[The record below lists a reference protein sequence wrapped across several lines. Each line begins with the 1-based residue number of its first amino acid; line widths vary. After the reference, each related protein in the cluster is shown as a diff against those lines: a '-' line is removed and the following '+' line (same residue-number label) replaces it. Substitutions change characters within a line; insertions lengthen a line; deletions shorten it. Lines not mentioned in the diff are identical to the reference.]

1 MKAVQ
6 LLVNHYL
13 PEDLRNYDQ
22 VYDTK
27 SVNKILNAVAKKHP
41 DKFAEVSK
49 KIADIGRNASYR
61 QGETITLAD
70 FVPVID
76 KEAIYAKMD
85 AEIAQLPRDSSF
97 KQKRREIFQKYN
109 NLIERETSK
118 AALAKRNNIAMAVL
132 SGARGKPAQLKA
144 MNATPGTYSDYKGEP
159 IDVWSRESFAEGIR
173 PSSWLASTF
182 GSRASVVSTKSSTA
196 KGGDWSKQAAAV
208 AADLV
213 VRKENC
219 GSHNGLAMPI
229 DEPSL
234 KGRSLAQETDGIPA
248 GTFITKDVLQKFRKD
263 GVKNVIARS
272 PITCN
277 VPNGL
282 CAYCVGKFY
291 NGGKLPKIG
300 DSIGLLA
307 ASTTAEPVTQMAL
320 CLSEL
325 TEVRMGDF
333 SVKKIKDI
341 VPGDIVLGADK
352 NANTFPVRVLNVFDQ
367 GIKEVRDYTFG
378 KGQTNYRAVL
388 TATEDHKVLLN
399 KRVSSKYNMDT
410 YGKAW
415 GSDPYKL
422 RKIRLGDINKSTHA
436 VYSCSYKG
444 EEKEHI
450 EPILAYMAGLFLGD
464 GIRHVPGG
472 DVRIS
477 CADIL
482 LTEEVNVEAGRI
494 GMKLI
499 KRKRGYD
506 WAFTRNIKHGR
517 NPFAQLLSSLGMDDK
532 YCHEKTIPSCVW
544 GWDDETLGQFIAGY
558 FDSDGSVY
566 KTKNGN
572 YGIGFLSTSK
582 ELIVKLKEIL
592 ELRFAIH
599 STPVWSEKK
608 LRNGSNYLRHSLSIN
623 RADLVQKFATLI
635 GCYSKGK
642 KRRKLEELDFSQMQD
657 RNPSGYTFGKIITI
671 SEPRQEHCYDIE
683 VDHADHLFVLANGLI
698 VSNSAKHT
706 AGMTKDKKNFSGLEV
721 IQQFSQSPET
731 FKDRAAVSELDG
743 VVESI
748 KDAPQGGKYVIVNGE
763 KHYVLPGHEVLVKE
777 GEQVEAGDQLADGL
791 VDPEDVVRLK
801 GLGEGRLYY
810 ANRLNQILADSGAG
824 TDKRNTEVLAR
835 AALRHVKITDPEGM
849 GPYLPDDLADYNAV
863 QTSYR
868 VPDTARTLRP
878 KEAIGKYLQQPIMHY
893 TIGTRITPKVAKA
906 LAESNFNDVIVDDN
920 APSFEPQMV
929 RLRAA
934 SHTNPDWLASM
945 GTSYL
950 SKQLNESAT
959 RGDDTNIQEND
970 DFRPRLAVGV
980 GFGSNVGKTGKF

>member
-307 ASTTAEPVTQMAL
+307 SSTVGEPVTQMAL
-320 CLSEL
+320 
-325 TEVRMGDF
+325 
-333 SVKKIKDI
+333 
-341 VPGDIVLGADK
+341 
-352 NANTFPVRVLNVFDQ
+352 
-367 GIKEVRDYTFG
+367 
-378 KGQTNYRAVL
+378 
-388 TATEDHKVLLN
+388 
-399 KRVSSKYNMDT
+399 
-410 YGKAW
+410 
-415 GSDPYKL
+415 
-422 RKIRLGDINKSTHA
+422 
-436 VYSCSYKG
+436 
-444 EEKEHI
+444 
-450 EPILAYMAGLFLGD
+450 
-464 GIRHVPGG
+464 
-472 DVRIS
+472 
-477 CADIL
+477 
-482 LTEEVNVEAGRI
+482 
-494 GMKLI
+494 
-499 KRKRGYD
+499 
-506 WAFTRNIKHGR
+506 
-517 NPFAQLLSSLGMDDK
+517 
-532 YCHEKTIPSCVW
+532 
-544 GWDDETLGQFIAGY
+544 
-558 FDSDGSVY
+558 
-566 KTKNGN
+566 
-572 YGIGFLSTSK
+572 
-582 ELIVKLKEIL
+582 
-592 ELRFAIH
+592 
-599 STPVWSEKK
+599 
-608 LRNGSNYLRHSLSIN
+608 
-623 RADLVQKFATLI
+623 
-635 GCYSKGK
+635 
-642 KRRKLEELDFSQMQD
+642 
-657 RNPSGYTFGKIITI
+657 
-671 SEPRQEHCYDIE
+671 
-683 VDHADHLFVLANGLI
+683 
-698 VSNSAKHT
+698 SAKHT

-810 ANRLNQILADSGAG
+810 ANRLNQILVDSGAG